1 MQHIRIDIVSDIAC
15 PWCAIGYARL
25 EQALQQLD
33 GELQAEIQWHAF
45 ELNPDPSAPR
55 LPILEALS
63 RKHGRS
69 PAEMEA
75 AQRNMMD
82 IASGLGLDFSR
93 MQERF
98 TANTFDAHRLVKWAA
113 GYGRASEMKLACFDA
128 YFGRAADVS
137 DHLVLLDCVAAAGLD
152 VEEARGVLASGAES
166 ETVRQDEA
174 RYREAGISAV
184 PAFILNQRYLIS
196 GAQEPQTL
204 VDALRQVAAEA
215 G

>member
-15 PWCAIGYARL
+15 PWCTIGYARL

-63 RKHGRS
+63 RKYGRS

-204 VDALRQVAAEA
+204 VDALRQVAGEA